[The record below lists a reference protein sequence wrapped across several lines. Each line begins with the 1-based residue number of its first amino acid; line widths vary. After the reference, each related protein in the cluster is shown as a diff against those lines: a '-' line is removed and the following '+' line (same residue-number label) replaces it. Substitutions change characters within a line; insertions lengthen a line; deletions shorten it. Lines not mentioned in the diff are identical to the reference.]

1 MMSHAKSCNPNKQ
14 EAKQVIKCLCFK
26 LAWSNHGNMQYDE
39 SDEQYSVLPWAI
51 TNMLETFT
59 NLVKV
64 TGVKNWLVG
73 MAHQIHQFLYPI
85 YHCF

>member
-1 MMSHAKSCNPNKQ
+1 MAICSMMSLMSNTLYNPGLLQTK
-14 EAKQVIKCLCFK
+14 
-26 LAWSNHGNMQYDE
+26 
-39 SDEQYSVLPWAI
+39 
-51 TNMLETFT
+51 LETFT

-85 YHCF
+85 YHCSSSCYQ